1 MSICREIV
9 EIVEDRLSD
18 ILTLRCRIT
27 KKEDGSY
34 VSEGDFLIQSI
45 VFNYIYIHLREYK
58 LISEEMTLFSNKNW
72 SIFLELGLVNVH
84 DRS

>member
-1 MSICREIV
+1 MNSCKNIV
-9 EIVEDRLSD
+9 DIIRNRLDEVLS
-18 ILTLRCRIT
+18 LKCKIT

-34 VSEGDFLIQSI
+34 VREGDFLIQSI